1 MLEQGAHI
9 YKASAFLSSALARV
23 CQPLVLVACKA
34 FKMSLSSRIVTW
46 DLFCPEGRP
55 RRKTTASCGASHVSG
70 LPCIWS
76 KISCSFSGLLSL
88 IFGILFTLKFP
99 SPYSNF
105 CICCR
110 TQRDDPYV
118 SVVGLDNDHSNQVVH
133 NGTNPKFSLFTEHS
147 LVLNT
152 NGKLPIKSPNLIK
165 RIPVFLGVC
174 SAFLRVPSVIQNCVS
189 LYHVLLN
196 VATFNMNCNQVKNSF
211 SAYILA
217 ALFVS
222 MAGETY
228 SAEIDP
234 KTRGMLDFIGT
245 IEGPAGYDDY
255 YRGVSSGPPRPLTSM
270 SIREVLAWQDSI
282 DASSKSEAAGR
293 YQIMEDTLRE
303 LVVAKGIDQN
313 RRFDGATQDELAV
326 LLLKRRGWD
335 TSRTDYVKMGNPIA
349 HEWAALPLCSGIKTG
364 KSAYDGL
371 AGNSALTTCEAYLT
385 VLEFGTDPQAVAW
398 ALTQSV
404 VGTAGTGGTARVRNI
419 LNDFIEDYKNTFY
432 SLSQNLVVI
441 ATSLLFSMI
450 LIEWLMTT
458 MLLVIRGTSFKE
470 YLSALIL
477 RVVLAGV
484 FLFIINLGSYSDLV
498 IRSADGLLD
507 QTSSG
512 ATINIVELFDRILAM
527 TFDLFGR
534 STIGIAEKFASILV
548 LIVGTMIIAMIVMSY
563 MEVYLSFGAA
573 FIALGFGGYSGT
585 RHLAINYLKRV
596 VGRVF
601 RLFTALFCGAIMSVL
616 LGAELEPSQGDAM
629 LLVGVLVILF
639 YIILQ
644 VPSAVEQAV
653 VGTVSIS
660 AAETLGRS
668 VQNAPRNLAQKGGL
682 PGA

>member
-1 MLEQGAHI
+1 VYGTRLSNI
-9 YKASAFLSSALARV
+9 YRVIIGPLLTLLLSA
-23 CQPLVLVACKA
+23 
-34 FKMSLSSRIVTW
+34 SLSN
-46 DLFCPEGRP
+46 
-55 RRKTTASCGASHVSG
+55 A
-70 LPCIWS
+70 
-76 KISCSFSGLLSL
+76 
-88 IFGILFTLKFP
+88 
-99 SPYSNF
+99 
-105 CICCR
+105 
-110 TQRDDPYV
+110 
-118 SVVGLDNDHSNQVVH
+118 
-133 NGTNPKFSLFTEHS
+133 
-147 LVLNT
+147 NT
-152 NGKLPIKSPNLIK
+152 
-165 RIPVFLGVC
+165 
-174 SAFLRVPSVIQNCVS
+174 
-189 LYHVLLN
+189 
-196 VATFNMNCNQVKNSF
+196 
-211 SAYILA
+211 
-217 ALFVS
+217 
-222 MAGETY
+222 
-228 SAEIDP
+228 IDP
-234 KTRGMLDFIGT
+234 KTRGMLDFIGA

-255 YRGVSSGPPRPLTSM
+255 YRGVSSSPPRPLTSM

-282 DASSKSEAAGR
+282 DASSRSEAAGR

-303 LVVAKGIDQN
+303 LVIAKGIDQN

-335 TSRTDYVKMGNPIA
+335 TSRTDYVKIGNSIA

-385 VLEFGTDPQAVAW
+385 VLEYGADPQAVAW

-404 VGTAGTGGTARVRNI
+404 VGSSGTGGTARVRNI
-419 LNDFIEDYKNTFY
+419 LDDFIQDYKNAFY
-432 SLSQNLVVI
+432 SLTQNLVVI

-507 QTSSG
+507 QSSSG

-668 VQNAPRNLAQKGGL
+668 VQNAPRHLAQKGGL